1 LFALPLRY
9 LNAGAILTATEHR
22 PIFANSLPNEGEWR
36 AKKRA
41 DLWYPQALNR
51 PAAGASRRATSGV
64 LLERIDTGP
73 RFLAA
78 RQREVPDY
86 QPAPGRD
93 SYWSRATLRED
104 RERRSQQG
112 RLLEVGSGREAQFEG
127 MDIPAI
133 IVREVREKLLSDGR
147 TQSAI
152 PSP

>member
-1 LFALPLRY
+1 MVS
-9 LNAGAILTATEHR
+9 AG
-22 PIFANSLPNEGEWR
+22 
-36 AKKRA
+36 
-41 DLWYPQALNR
+41 PQQTRGGRLSAPTR
-51 PAAGASRRATSGV
+51 GV

-93 SYWSRATLRED
+93 SYWYRATLRED